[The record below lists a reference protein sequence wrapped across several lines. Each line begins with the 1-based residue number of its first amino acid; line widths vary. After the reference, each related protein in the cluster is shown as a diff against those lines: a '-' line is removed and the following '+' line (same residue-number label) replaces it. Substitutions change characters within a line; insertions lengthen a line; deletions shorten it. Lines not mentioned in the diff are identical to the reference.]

1 MILCVYRDNTATK
14 EVRTMAE
21 NKKQESRKRLERIAE
36 EASTLPEIGQEMLMA
51 FILGLR
57 LKRAL
62 ATEKKEK

>member
-1 MILCVYRDNTATK
+1 
-14 EVRTMAE
+14 MAE

-36 EASTLPEIGQEMLMA
+36 EASTLPEIGQEMVMA

-62 ATEKKEK
+62 AKKMDEK

>member
-1 MILCVYRDNTATK
+1 
-14 EVRTMAE
+14 MAE

-36 EASTLPEIGQEMLMA
+36 EASTLPEIGQEMVMT

-62 ATEKKEK
+62 AVEKKEK

>member
-1 MILCVYRDNTATK
+1 
-14 EVRTMAE
+14 MAE

-36 EASTLPEIGQEMLMA
+36 EASTLPEIGQEMVMA

-62 ATEKKEK
+62 SDLHAAN

>member
-1 MILCVYRDNTATK
+1 
-14 EVRTMAE
+14 MAE

>member
-1 MILCVYRDNTATK
+1 
-14 EVRTMAE
+14 MAE

-36 EASTLPEIGQEMLMA
+36 EDSTLPEIGQEMVMA

-62 ATEKKEK
+62 GDLTADD

>member
-1 MILCVYRDNTATK
+1 
-14 EVRTMAE
+14 MAE

-62 ATEKKEK
+62 AAEKKEK

>member
-1 MILCVYRDNTATK
+1 
-14 EVRTMAE
+14 MAD

-36 EASTLPEIGQEMLMA
+36 EASTLPEIGQEMVMA

-62 ATEKKEK
+62 GDLTADD